1 MKASNS
7 DKKLLRIAVVAII
20 LLLAALIW
28 LAVNRSVV
36 SGELEE
42 TKVSLDE
49 TTKFK
54 DELEEEYSTAIA
66 ELEAMKSDNVDL
78 NNRIEAQKM
87 ELTKQKDEI
96 STLIRSKGELDQARR
111 QLRELK
117 ANMDSYV
124 SEINQLK
131 AQNDSLQ
138 ITSTGLK
145 DTLQVVREN
154 TKLMEEKLT
163 SENLTLAEEREKLS
177 SKVSMAS
184 VIKTTNISVKGIM
197 VKKSGKEVSKSKA
210 KSIDMLEICF
220 TAMDNNIVNPGKEQF
235 FIRIISPAGET
246 ISSASE
252 GGGVTIANMSN
263 KEIRYTVAKSTDY
276 RNDSLDTCANYES
289 EDGFASGTYNIEVYN
304 KGYLSGKTTFELK

>member
-28 LAVNRSVV
+28 LAVNRRVV
-36 SGELEE
+36 SGALEE

-111 QLRELK
+111 QLRDLK
-117 ANMDSYV
+117 ANMDNYV

-138 ITSTGLK
+138 ITSTGLL

-163 SENLTLAEEREKLS
+163 SENLSLAEEREMLS

-210 KSIDMLEICF
+210 KSIDMLE
-220 TAMDNNIVNPGKEQF
+220 
-235 FIRIISPAGET
+235 
-246 ISSASE
+246 
-252 GGGVTIANMSN
+252 
-263 KEIRYTVAKSTDY
+263 
-276 RNDSLDTCANYES
+276 
-289 EDGFASGTYNIEVYN
+289 
-304 KGYLSGKTTFELK
+304 